1 MNLAFFCL
9 EYGSWGDYTRA
20 FTALHE
26 GLTKAKERD
35 NIYFL
40 GRLMNSRGWLHS
52 ELGDVAHA
60 LEYDHESAE
69 IGRSHGIPNVEI
81 SALIN
86 LGLNYLALDQ
96 IDRARS
102 YLEPTLERVV
112 REALGSH
119 RWRWKIRLLLGLAEL
134 SYTTGAY
141 EQALRYLEEGLSAAQ
156 ATSSQ
161 KYIAKGWALQGKIAA
176 RLGDAAAAGA
186 EFQRAFTLTERV
198 ESLPLLYPLAHELG
212 QWYETTG
219 QERTAAEV
227 YRRAKAA
234 IDAIATSIE
243 ETALR
248 AIFLQSAS
256 VAAIEASLARL
267 GR

>member
-1 MNLAFFCL
+1 M
-9 EYGSWGDYTRA
+9 
-20 FTALHE
+20 
-26 GLTKAKERD
+26 TKAKERD

-96 IDRARS
+96 VDRARS

-134 SYTTGAY
+134 SYTTGTY
-141 EQALRYLEEGLSAAQ
+141 EQALRYVEEGLNAAQ

-161 KYIAKGWALQGKIAA
+161 KYVAKGWALRGKIAA
-176 RLGDAAAAGA
+176 RLGNTAAAGP
-186 EFQRAFTLTERV
+186 EFQRAFTLAEQL
-198 ESLPLLYPLAHELG
+198 ESPTLLYPFAYELG
-212 QWYETTG
+212 QWYEITG
-219 QERTAAEV
+219 QERPAAEV
-227 YRRAKAA
+227 YRKAKAA
-234 IDAIATSIE
+234 IDHIATSVE

-248 AIFLQSAS
+248 TIFLQSAP
-256 VAAIEASLARL
+256 VAAVEASLARL